1 MSVVD
6 VTYEDELMVKRA
18 PLVLVESTVQA
29 ILNFLDKTE
38 SEVACTFVSD
48 ASMQELNFTYRGKR
62 ESTDILSFAQI
73 DEDDDFS
80 FPPHPE
86 DSKFLGDIVISLD
99 AMERNCEDFTV
110 EVDEELTRLL
120 VHGILH
126 LLGWDHETND
136 DSEPM
141 LIKQE
146 EMVKMMRKESIA

>member
-99 AMERNCEDFTV
+99 AMERNCEDFKV